1 MTFRR
6 VADPISEFLSLVFFR
21 NRLAALIMLALPV
34 AIMIGLFVLPLG
46 AFLRTSLW
54 KLERTTIVPATSFAN
69 FEYLLTTPFYR
80 DALVLSVQLSLSV
93 ALICLLI
100 GYPVS
105 LILTR
110 RRLRIGG
117 MVAFILFTPLFVS
130 VVVRSFGW
138 LVLLER
144 QGVLNSLL
152 LEVGLIDRPIAFLNS
167 FAGVTIGMVNVLL
180 VFMIVPLVTSLSAV
194 PRNLEEAART
204 LGANRFRTWWHVT
217 WPLSAPGVI
226 TGFLLVFVMT
236 LSSYVLPRLLGGAAF
251 AIYPVQMWRQVM
263 SVLNWPMGAAM
274 GVILIVVALVVS
286 RLVLVAAHVVFPY
299 YRQTTGRRTG
309 ARVGR

>member
-1 MTFRR
+1 
-6 VADPISEFLSLVFFR
+6 
-21 NRLAALIMLALPV
+21 MLAIPTALMV
-34 AIMIGLFVLPLG
+34 GLFALPLG
-46 AFLRTSLW
+46 ALLRTSLW
-54 KLERTTIVPATSFAN
+54 KMDRTTIVPATSFAN

-80 DALVLSVQLSLSV
+80 EALWLSIQLSLAV
-93 ALICLLI
+93 AIVCLLV

-105 LILTR
+105 MILTR

-117 MVAFILFTPLFVS
+117 LVAFILFTPLFVS

-144 QGVLNSLL
+144 QGVLNSVL
-152 LEVGLIDRPIAFLNS
+152 VSAGLIERPLVFLNS
-167 FAGVTIGMVNVLL
+167 FAGVTMGMVNVLL

-204 LGANRFRTWWHVT
+204 LGANKLRTWWHVT
-217 WPLSAPGVI
+217 WPLTAPGVI

-236 LSSYVLPRLLGGAAF
+236 LSSYVLPRLLGGASF

-263 SVLNWPMGAAM
+263 SVLNWPLGAAM
-274 GVILIVVALVVS
+274 GVILIVVALIAS
-286 RLVLVAAHVVFPY
+286 RLILLAAHVVFPY
-299 YRQTTGRRTG
+299 YRQTTVRRSG
-309 ARVGR
+309 ARAGR